1 MRLFVAIRLPEEC
14 RPAVAKAAA
23 PLEGA
28 LGARLLEAEN
38 WHLTL
43 KFIGDAGEADATR
56 ISGALA
62 EISFAPFAVSLFG
75 AGAYPSNNVPRAI
88 YVGGESEGAKELAK
102 KVDGA
107 LSFLGG
113 KPEKFSVHLTVARS
127 TRSFGTPNDLL
138 TSRTTHRSTVSKG
151 VADIEEFVQ
160 KTGAVCEFEAKS
172 FCLMRSTLGAQGA
185 IYEVLRE
192 YPANG

>member
-1 MRLFVAIRLPEEC
+1 MRLFAAIRLPEEC
-14 RPAVAKAAA
+14 RPAVMKAAQ
-23 PLEGA
+23 PLDGA
-28 LGARLLEAEN
+28 LGARMLEPEN

-43 KFIGDAGEADATR
+43 RFIGEAGEADAKR
-56 ISGALA
+56 IADALA
-62 EISFAPFAVSLFG
+62 GIRFAPFAVSLSG
-75 AGAYPSNNVPRAI
+75 AGAFPSSHVPRAI
-88 YVGGESEGAKELAK
+88 YVGGESEGGRELAE
-102 KVDGA
+102 KVGEA
-107 LSFLGG
+107 LAFLGG

-127 TRSFGTPNDLL
+127 
-138 TSRTTHRSTVSKG
+138 KG
-151 VADIEEFVQ
+151 VADIGEFVQ